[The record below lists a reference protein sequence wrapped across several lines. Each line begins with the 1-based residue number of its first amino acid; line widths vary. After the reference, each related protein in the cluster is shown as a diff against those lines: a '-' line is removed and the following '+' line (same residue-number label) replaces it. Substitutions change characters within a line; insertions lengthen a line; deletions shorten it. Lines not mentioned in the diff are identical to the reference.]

1 MAHVFES
8 ASAQEVDFSAS
19 HFGSRSECNCIDESF
34 FLIAKN
40 IESKVNKIISLYNF
54 LKKEKEEILEKNKT
68 LKSEVEDRD
77 KDIKMLEEK
86 IKLLRIT
93 KSVSTLD
100 VEKNKESRQKI
111 NEYVRE
117 IDKCIALLNK

>member
-1 MAHVFES
+1 MKDLV
-8 ASAQEVDFSAS
+8 V
-19 HFGSRSECNCIDESF
+19 
-34 FLIAKN
+34 N
-40 IESKVNKIISLYNF
+40 IESKVNKIISLYNS

-77 KDIKMLEEK
+77 KDIKRLEEK

-93 KSVSTLD
+93 KSVSTQD

-117 IDKCIALLNK
+117 IDKCIALLNN

>member
-1 MAHVFES
+1 MNKV
-8 ASAQEVDFSAS
+8 V
-19 HFGSRSECNCIDESF
+19 I
-34 FLIAKN
+34 N
-40 IESKVNKIISLYNF
+40 IEKKVLKIISLYDSVR
-54 LKKEKEEILEKNKT
+54 KEKEEILSQNLV
-68 LKSEVEDRD
+68 LKSDLSDR
-77 KDIKMLEEK
+77 KEEIRRLEEK

-93 KSVSTLD
+93 KLVGTQD

>member
-1 MAHVFES
+1 MNKV
-8 ASAQEVDFSAS
+8 V
-19 HFGSRSECNCIDESF
+19 I
-34 FLIAKN
+34 N
-40 IESKVNKIISLYNF
+40 IEKKVLKIISLYDSVR
-54 LKKEKEEILEKNKT
+54 KEKEEILSQNLV
-68 LKSEVEDRD
+68 LKSDLSDR
-77 KDIKMLEEK
+77 KEEIRRLEEK

-93 KSVSTLD
+93 KSVVTQD

>member
-1 MAHVFES
+1 MKDLV
-8 ASAQEVDFSAS
+8 V
-19 HFGSRSECNCIDESF
+19 
-34 FLIAKN
+34 N
-40 IESKVNKIISLYNF
+40 IESKVNKIISLYNS
-54 LKKEKEEILEKNKT
+54 LKKEKEEILEENKR

-77 KDIKMLEEK
+77 KDIKRLEET

-93 KSVSTLD
+93 KSVSTQD

>member
-1 MAHVFES
+1 MKDLV
-8 ASAQEVDFSAS
+8 V
-19 HFGSRSECNCIDESF
+19 
-34 FLIAKN
+34 N
-40 IESKVNKIISLYNF
+40 IESKVKKIISLYNS
-54 LKKEKEEILEKNKT
+54 LKKEKEEILQENNT
-68 LKSEVEDRD
+68 LKSEVEDR
-77 KDIKMLEEK
+77 KTDIKRLEEK

-93 KSVSTLD
+93 KSVSAQD

>member
-1 MAHVFES
+1 MPWEREIYVALL
-8 ASAQEVDFSAS
+8 QE
-19 HFGSRSECNCIDESF
+19 H
-34 FLIAKN
+34 
-40 IESKVNKIISLYNF
+40 
-54 LKKEKEEILEKNKT
+54 LKKEKEDILEENKT
-68 LKSEVEDRD
+68 LKLEVEDRD
-77 KDIKMLEEK
+77 KDIKSLEEK

-93 KSVSTLD
+93 KSVSTHD